1 MQTLPFYRQSS
12 AEKVGEKM
20 NEQDFSYL
28 RSLLED
34 NNLKLLRDELA
45 DMAYPDIAEFI
56 MEFDDDK
63 IAVRLF
69 RILPKDISADVF
81 AYLDLDNQQ
90 AIVQSITDSEIQ
102 RLMDD
107 LFVDDAV
114 DFLEEVPANIVRR
127 VLANTDKETRDTI
140 NRFLKYPE
148 NSAGSVMTNEMV
160 ELHDRLTVAE
170 AVKSIRRNGI
180 DKETI
185 YTCYVID
192 DGRRLVGTIPLRR
205 LLLNDDDTP
214 LTEIMIEDE
223 QLIFVRTMD
232 DQEEVASV
240 AKKYD
245 LLSVP
250 VTDKEDRLVGI
261 ITIDDIVDI
270 IDEEATEDMEKMA
283 LLTPS
288 EDEYLKTG
296 VFSLAKNR
304 FGWLLLLMIAST
316 FTGQIIEGF
325 EAQLATIAGLT
336 ACIPMLMG
344 TGGNSGNQVSTLIIR
359 GLALG
364 EVKIKDYFKI
374 LWKEIRVSLMV
385 GIALAVANV
394 ARMLIVRALTGGD
407 TTNSVIMVVSL
418 SVAAVVIVS
427 KTIGCTLPIVAKIFK
442 LDPALM
448 AGPLITTLV
457 DTISLIIYF
466 ALTKALIPM
475 G

>member
-1 MQTLPFYRQSS
+1 
-12 AEKVGEKM
+12 M
-20 NEQDFSYL
+20 NENEFGGLY
-28 RSLLED
+28 
-34 NNLKLLRDELA
+34 KLLAKNKLKELREELSE
-45 DMAYPDIAEFI
+45 MAYADIAEFI
-56 MEFDDDK
+56 MDMDDDK
-63 IAVRLF
+63 LAVKIF

-81 AYLDLDNQQ
+81 SYLETDSQTV
-90 AIVQSITDSEIQ
+90 IVQSITDSEIE

-107 LFVDDAV
+107 LYVDDAV

-127 VLANTDKETRDTI
+127 VLANTDKETREII

-148 NSAGSVMTNEMV
+148 NSAGSVMTIEMV

-170 AVKSIRRNGI
+170 AIKSIRRTGV

-192 DGRRLVGTIPLRR
+192 DKRHLVGTIPLRR
-205 LLLNDDDTP
+205 LLLNDEDT
-214 LTEIMIEDE
+214 LITDIMSDDE
-223 QLIFVRTMD
+223 QLIYVRTMD
-232 DQEEVASV
+232 DQEEVAAV

-270 IDEEATEDMEKMA
+270 IDEEATEDFEKMA
-283 LLTPS
+283 SLTPS

-304 FGWLLLLMIAST
+304 IGWLLVLMIAST

-325 EAQLATIAGLT
+325 ENQLATIAGLT

-364 EVKIKDYFKI
+364 EVKIKDYFRV

-385 GIALAVANV
+385 GITLAAANFG
-394 ARMLIVRALTGGD
+394 RMLLVRLMTGD
-407 TTNSVIMVVSL
+407 DVTNSVILVVSL
-418 SVAAVVIVS
+418 SVAAVVVVS
-427 KTIGCTLPIVAKIFK
+427 KTIGCTLPIVAKLLK

-475 G
+475 

>member
-1 MQTLPFYRQSS
+1 
-12 AEKVGEKM
+12 M

-28 RSLLED
+28 HSLLEE

-160 ELHDRLTVAE
+160 ELHDRLTVAD

-205 LLLNDDDTP
+205 LLLNEDDTSI
-214 LTEIMIEDE
+214 TEIMSDDE
-223 QLIFVRTMD
+223 QLIYVRTMD

-325 EAQLATIAGLT
+325 ENQLATIAGLT

-364 EVKIKDYFKI
+364 EVKIKDYFRI

-394 ARMLIVRALTGGD
+394 ARMLIVRGLTGSD
-407 TTNSVIMVVSL
+407 TANSVIMVVSL

-427 KTIGCTLPIVAKIFK
+427 KTIGCTLPIVAKILK

-466 ALTKALIPM
+466 ALTRALIPM

>member
-1 MQTLPFYRQSS
+1 
-12 AEKVGEKM
+12 M
-20 NEQDFSYL
+20 NENEFGGLYRLLAKNKLKEL
-28 RSLLED
+28 RE
-34 NNLKLLRDELA
+34 ELSE
-45 DMAYPDIAEFI
+45 MAYADIAEFI
-56 MEFDDDK
+56 MDMDDDK
-63 IAVRLF
+63 LAVKIF

-81 AYLDLDNQQ
+81 SYLETDSQTV
-90 AIVQSITDSEIQ
+90 IVQSITDSEIE

-107 LFVDDAV
+107 LYVDDAV

-127 VLANTDKETRDTI
+127 VLANTDKETREII

-148 NSAGSVMTNEMV
+148 NSAGSVMTIEMV

-170 AVKSIRRNGI
+170 AIKSIRRTGV

-192 DGRRLVGTIPLRR
+192 DKRHLVGTIPLRR
-205 LLLNDDDTP
+205 LLLNDEDT
-214 LTEIMIEDE
+214 LITDIMSDDE
-223 QLIFVRTMD
+223 QLIYVRTMD
-232 DQEEVASV
+232 DQEEVAAV

-270 IDEEATEDMEKMA
+270 IDEEATEDFEKMA
-283 LLTPS
+283 SLTPS

-304 FGWLLLLMIAST
+304 IGWLLVLMIAST

-325 EAQLATIAGLT
+325 ENQLATIAGLT

-364 EVKIKDYFKI
+364 EVKIKDYFKV
-374 LWKEIRVSLMV
+374 LWKEIRVSFMV
-385 GIALAVANV
+385 GITLAVANF
-394 ARMLIVRALTGGD
+394 ARMLLVRLMTGD
-407 TTNSVIMVVSL
+407 DVTNSVILVVSL
-418 SVAAVVIVS
+418 SVAAVVVVS
-427 KTIGCTLPIVAKIFK
+427 KTIGCTLPIVAKLLK

-457 DTISLIIYF
+457 DTISLMIYF

-475 G
+475 

>member
-1 MQTLPFYRQSS
+1 
-12 AEKVGEKM
+12 M
-20 NEQDFSYL
+20 NEQDFEYL
-28 RSLLED
+28 RELLEN
-34 NNLKLLRDELA
+34 NNLKLLRDELT

-63 IAVRLF
+63 TAVRLF

-127 VLANTDKETRDTI
+127 VLKNTDKETRDTI

-160 ELHDRLTVAE
+160 ELHDRLTVSE
-170 AVKSIRRNGI
+170 AVKSIRRSGV

-192 DGRRLVGTIPLRR
+192 DGRRLVGTLPLRR
-205 LLLNDDDTP
+205 LLLNEDDTP
-214 LTEIMIEDE
+214 LTEIMSDDE

-270 IDEEATEDMEKMA
+270 IDEEATEDFEKMA
-283 LLTPS
+283 SLTPS

-296 VFSLAKNR
+296 VFTLAKNR
-304 FGWLLLLMIAST
+304 IGWLLILMIAST

-325 EAQLATIAGLT
+325 EAQLAAIAGLT

-344 TGGNSGNQVSTLIIR
+344 TGGNSGNQSSTLIIR

-364 EVKIKDYFKI
+364 EVKIKDYFRI

-385 GIALAVANV
+385 GVTLAVANV
-394 ARMLIVRALTGGD
+394 ARMLIVRVLTGGD
-407 TTNSVIMVVSL
+407 TENSVIMVVSL

-427 KTIGCTLPIVAKIFK
+427 KTIGCSLPIVAKLLK

-466 ALTKALIPM
+466 ALAKAFIPM
-475 G
+475 

>member
-192 DGRRLVGTIPLRR
+192 DGRHLVGTIPLRR

-442 LDPALM
+442 LDPSLM

-466 ALTKALIPM
+466 ALTKTLIPM

>member
-1 MQTLPFYRQSS
+1 
-12 AEKVGEKM
+12 M
-20 NEQDFSYL
+20 NENEFGGLYRLLAKNKLKEL
-28 RSLLED
+28 RE
-34 NNLKLLRDELA
+34 ELSE
-45 DMAYPDIAEFI
+45 MAYADIAEFI
-56 MEFDDDK
+56 MDMDDDK
-63 IAVRLF
+63 LAVKIF

-81 AYLDLDNQQ
+81 SYLETDSQTV
-90 AIVQSITDSEIQ
+90 IVQSITDSEIE

-107 LFVDDAV
+107 LYVDDAV

-127 VLANTDKETRDTI
+127 VLANTDKETREII

-148 NSAGSVMTNEMV
+148 NSAGSVMTIEMV

-170 AVKSIRRNGI
+170 AIKSIRRTGV

-192 DGRRLVGTIPLRR
+192 DKRHLVGTIPLRR
-205 LLLNDDDTP
+205 LLLNDEDT
-214 LTEIMIEDE
+214 LITDIMSDDE
-223 QLIFVRTMD
+223 QLIYVRTMD
-232 DQEEVASV
+232 DQEEVAAV

-270 IDEEATEDMEKMA
+270 IDEEATEDFEKMA
-283 LLTPS
+283 SLTPS

-304 FGWLLLLMIAST
+304 IGWLLVLMIAST

-325 EAQLATIAGLT
+325 ENQLATIAGLT

-364 EVKIKDYFKI
+364 EVKIKDYFKV

-385 GIALAVANV
+385 GITLAVANFG
-394 ARMLIVRALTGGD
+394 RMLLVRLMTGD
-407 TTNSVIMVVSL
+407 DVTNSVILVVSL
-418 SVAAVVIVS
+418 SVAAVVVVS
-427 KTIGCTLPIVAKIFK
+427 KTIGCTLPIVAKLLK

-457 DTISLIIYF
+457 DTISLMIYF

-475 G
+475 

>member
-1 MQTLPFYRQSS
+1 
-12 AEKVGEKM
+12 M
-20 NEQDFSYL
+20 NENEFGGLY
-28 RSLLED
+28 RLLAK
-34 NNLKLLRDELA
+34 NKLKDLKDELS

-56 MEFDDDK
+56 MDLDDDK
-63 IAVRLF
+63 IAVKIF

-81 AYLDLDNQQ
+81 SYLEPDSQ
-90 AIVQSITDSEIQ
+90 AVIVQSITDSEIE

-107 LFVDDAV
+107 LYVDDAV

-127 VLANTDKETRDTI
+127 VLANTDKETREII
-140 NRFLKYPE
+140 NRFLEYPE
-148 NSAGSVMTNEMV
+148 NSAGSVMTIEMV
-160 ELHDRLTVAE
+160 ELHDRLTVSE
-170 AVKSIRRNGI
+170 AIKNIRRTGV

-192 DGRRLVGTIPLRR
+192 DKRHLVGTLPLRR
-205 LLLNDDDTP
+205 LLLNEEDTR
-214 LTEIMIEDE
+214 LTDIMSDDE

-232 DQEEVASV
+232 DQEEVAAI

-250 VTDKEDRLVGI
+250 VVDKEDRLVGI

-270 IDEEATEDMEKMA
+270 IDEEATEDFEKMA
-283 LLTPS
+283 SLTPS

-304 FGWLLLLMIAST
+304 IGWLLVLMIAST

-325 EAQLATIAGLT
+325 ENQLATIAGLT

-364 EVKIKDYFKI
+364 EVKIKDYFKV

-385 GIALAVANV
+385 GITLAVANYG
-394 ARMLIVRALTGGD
+394 RMLLVRLLTGSD
-407 TTNSVIMVVSL
+407 TPNSVILVVSL
-418 SVAAVVIVS
+418 SVAAVVVVS
-427 KTIGCTLPIVAKIFK
+427 KTIGCTLPIVAKLFK

-457 DTISLIIYF
+457 DTISLVIYF

-475 G
+475 

>member
-1 MQTLPFYRQSS
+1 
-12 AEKVGEKM
+12 M
-20 NEQDFSYL
+20 NENEFGGLY
-28 RSLLED
+28 RLLAK
-34 NNLKLLRDELA
+34 NKLVALRDELS

-56 MEFDDDK
+56 MDMDDDK
-63 IAVRLF
+63 LAVKIF

-81 AYLDLDNQQ
+81 AYLETDKQTV
-90 AIVQSITDSEIQ
+90 IVQSITDSEIG

-107 LFVDDAV
+107 LYVDDAV

-127 VLANTDKETRDTI
+127 VLANTDKETRDII
-140 NRFLKYPE
+140 NRFLKYPD
-148 NSAGSVMTNEMV
+148 NCAGSVMTIEMV

-170 AVKSIRRNGI
+170 AIKSIRRSGV

-192 DGRRLVGTIPLRR
+192 DKRHLVGTIPLRR
-205 LLLNDDDTP
+205 LLLNEEDTP
-214 LTEIMIEDE
+214 LTEIMSDDE
-223 QLIFVRTMD
+223 QLIFVKTMD
-232 DQEEVASV
+232 DQEYVAAI

-250 VTDKEDRLVGI
+250 VVDNEDRLVGI

-296 VFSLAKNR
+296 VFTLAKNR
-304 FGWLLLLMIAST
+304 IGWLLILMIAST

-325 EAQLATIAGLT
+325 ENQLATIAGLT

-364 EVKIKDYFKI
+364 EVRIKDYFRV

-385 GIALAVANV
+385 GIILAVANYG
-394 ARMLIVRALTGGD
+394 RMLILNLMGSETS
-407 TTNSVIMVVSL
+407 NSVILVVSL
-418 SVAAVVIVS
+418 SVAAVVVVS
-427 KTIGCTLPIVAKIFK
+427 KTIGCTLPIVAKLLK

-457 DTISLIIYF
+457 DTISLVIYF
-466 ALTKALIPM
+466 ALANALI
-475 G
+475 

>member
-1 MQTLPFYRQSS
+1 
-12 AEKVGEKM
+12 M
-20 NEQDFSYL
+20 NEIDFEYL
-28 RSLLED
+28 RGLLED
-34 NNLKLLRDELA
+34 NNLKLLRDELS

-56 MEFDDDK
+56 MEFDNDK
-63 IAVRLF
+63 TAVRIF

-192 DGRRLVGTIPLRR
+192 DGRRLVGTLPLRR

-214 LTEIMIEDE
+214 LTEIMSDDE

-270 IDEEATEDMEKMA
+270 IDEEATEDFEKMA
-283 LLTPS
+283 SLTPS

-304 FGWLLLLMIAST
+304 IGWLLILMIAST

-325 EAQLATIAGLT
+325 EAQLAAIAGLT

-344 TGGNSGNQVSTLIIR
+344 TGGNSGNQSSTLIIR

-364 EVKIKDYFKI
+364 EVKNKDYFKI

-385 GIALAVANV
+385 GITLALANV
-394 ARMLIVRALTGGD
+394 VRMLIVRAVTGGD
-407 TTNSVIMVVSL
+407 TTNGVIAVVSL

-427 KTIGCTLPIVAKIFK
+427 KTIGCTLPIVAKLLR

-466 ALTKALIPM
+466 ALARAFIPM
-475 G
+475 

>member
-1 MQTLPFYRQSS
+1 
-12 AEKVGEKM
+12 M
-20 NEQDFSYL
+20 NENEFGGLYRLLAKNKLKEL
-28 RSLLED
+28 RE
-34 NNLKLLRDELA
+34 ELSE
-45 DMAYPDIAEFI
+45 MAYADIAEFI
-56 MEFDDDK
+56 MDMDDDK
-63 IAVRLF
+63 LAVKIF

-81 AYLDLDNQQ
+81 SYLETDSQTV
-90 AIVQSITDSEIQ
+90 IVQSITDSEIE

-107 LFVDDAV
+107 LYVDDAV

-127 VLANTDKETRDTI
+127 VLANTDKETREII

-148 NSAGSVMTNEMV
+148 NSAGSVMTIEMV

-170 AVKSIRRNGI
+170 AIKSIRRTGV

-192 DGRRLVGTIPLRR
+192 DKRHLVGTIPLRR
-205 LLLNDDDTP
+205 LLLNDEDT
-214 LTEIMIEDE
+214 LITDIMSDDE
-223 QLIFVRTMD
+223 QLIYVRTMD
-232 DQEEVASV
+232 DQEEVAAV

-270 IDEEATEDMEKMA
+270 IDEEATEDFEKMA
-283 LLTPS
+283 SLTPS

-304 FGWLLLLMIAST
+304 IGWLLVLMIAST

-325 EAQLATIAGLT
+325 ENQLATIAGLT

-364 EVKIKDYFKI
+364 EVKIKDYFKV

-385 GIALAVANV
+385 GITLAVANF
-394 ARMLIVRALTGGD
+394 ARMLLVRLMTGD
-407 TTNSVIMVVSL
+407 DVTNSVILVVSL
-418 SVAAVVIVS
+418 SVAAVVVVS
-427 KTIGCTLPIVAKIFK
+427 KTIGCTLPIVAKLLK

-457 DTISLIIYF
+457 DTISLMIYF

-475 G
+475 

>member
-1 MQTLPFYRQSS
+1 
-12 AEKVGEKM
+12 M
-20 NEQDFSYL
+20 NEQDFDYL
-28 RSLLED
+28 RGLLED
-34 NNLKLLRDELA
+34 NNLKLLRDELT

-192 DGRRLVGTIPLRR
+192 DGRHLVGTLPLRR

-214 LTEIMIEDE
+214 LTEIMSDDE

-270 IDEEATEDMEKMA
+270 IDEEATEDFEKMA
-283 LLTPS
+283 SLTPS

-304 FGWLLLLMIAST
+304 IGWLLVLMIAST

-325 EAQLATIAGLT
+325 EAQLAAIAGLT

-344 TGGNSGNQVSTLIIR
+344 TGGNSGNQSSTLIIR

-385 GIALAVANV
+385 GITLAFANV
-394 ARMLIVRALTGGD
+394 IRMIAVRALTDSD
-407 TTNSVIMVVSL
+407 TTNTVILIVSL
-418 SVAAVVIVS
+418 SVAAVVVVS
-427 KTIGCTLPIVAKIFK
+427 KTIGCSLPIVAKLLK

-466 ALTKALIPM
+466 ALAKVFIPM
-475 G
+475 

>member
-1 MQTLPFYRQSS
+1 
-12 AEKVGEKM
+12 M

-28 RSLLED
+28 RAILED

-148 NSAGSVMTNEMV
+148 NSAGSVMTIEMV
-160 ELHDRLTVAE
+160 ELHDRLTVAD
-170 AVKSIRRNGI
+170 AVKSIRRNGV

-214 LTEIMIEDE
+214 LTEIMSDDE

-325 EAQLATIAGLT
+325 ENQLATIAGLT

-364 EVKIKDYFKI
+364 EVKIKDYFRI

-407 TTNSVIMVVSL
+407 TANSVIMVVSL

-427 KTIGCTLPIVAKIFK
+427 KTIGCTLPIVAKVFR

-466 ALTKALIPM
+466 ALTKAFIPM

>member
-1 MQTLPFYRQSS
+1 
-12 AEKVGEKM
+12 M
-20 NEQDFSYL
+20 NENEFGGLYRLLAKNKLKEL
-28 RSLLED
+28 RE
-34 NNLKLLRDELA
+34 ELS
-45 DMAYPDIAEFI
+45 DMAYADIAEFI
-56 MEFDDDK
+56 MDMDDDK
-63 IAVRLF
+63 LAVKIF

-81 AYLDLDNQQ
+81 SYLGTDSQTV
-90 AIVQSITDSEIQ
+90 IVQSITDSEIE

-107 LFVDDAV
+107 LYVDDAV

-127 VLANTDKETRDTI
+127 VLANTDKETREII

-148 NSAGSVMTNEMV
+148 NSAGSVMTIEMV

-170 AVKSIRRNGI
+170 AIKSIRRTGV

-192 DGRRLVGTIPLRR
+192 DKRHLVGTIPLRR
-205 LLLNDDDTP
+205 LLLNDEDT
-214 LTEIMIEDE
+214 LITDIMSDDE

-232 DQEEVASV
+232 DQEEVAAV

-304 FGWLLLLMIAST
+304 IGWLLVLMIAST

-325 EAQLATIAGLT
+325 ENQLATIAGLT

-364 EVKIKDYFKI
+364 EVKIKDYFKV

-385 GIALAVANV
+385 GITLAAANFG
-394 ARMLIVRALTGGD
+394 RMLLVRLMTGD
-407 TTNSVIMVVSL
+407 DVTNSVILVVSL
-418 SVAAVVIVS
+418 SVAAVVVVS
-427 KTIGCTLPIVAKIFK
+427 KTIGCTLPIVAKLLK

-475 G
+475 